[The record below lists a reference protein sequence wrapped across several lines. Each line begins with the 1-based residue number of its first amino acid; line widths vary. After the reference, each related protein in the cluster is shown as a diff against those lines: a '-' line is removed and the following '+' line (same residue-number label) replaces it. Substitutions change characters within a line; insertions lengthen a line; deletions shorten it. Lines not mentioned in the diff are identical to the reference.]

1 MCSNVPTSAAL
12 LLGEAVV
19 TVTTLSSRAF
29 QQNASHAQKAAE
41 SGPVFITRRGEPV
54 QVLLSIEEYRRLLG
68 QRRNIVEALS
78 CPGLSDIELDLPRAV
93 GFPRPAD
100 VS

>member
-1 MCSNVPTSAAL
+1 M
-12 LLGEAVV
+12 

-54 QVLLSIEEYRRLLG
+54 QVLLSIDEYRRLSG

-78 CPGLSDIELDLPRAV
+78 YPGLSDIDLDIPRAIDL
-93 GFPRPAD
+93 PRPAD
-100 VS
+100 LS

>member
-1 MCSNVPTSAAL
+1 M
-12 LLGEAVV
+12 

-41 SGPVFITRRGEPV
+41 NGPVFITRRGEPV
-54 QVLLSIEEYRRLLG
+54 QVLLSIAEYRRLSG

-78 CPGLSDIELDLPRAV
+78 YPGLSDIDLDIPRAIDI
-93 GFPRPAD
+93 PRPAD
-100 VS
+100 LS

>member
-1 MCSNVPTSAAL
+1 L
-12 LLGEAVV
+12 

-41 SGPVFITRRGEPV
+41 NGPVFITRRGEPV
-54 QVLLSIEEYRRLLG
+54 QVLLSIAEYRRLSG

-78 CPGLSDIELDLPRAV
+78 YPGLSDIDLDIPRAIDI
-93 GFPRPAD
+93 PRPAD
-100 VS
+100 LS